1 MALGRDVDDPG
12 FLGFGEETKQE
23 VCEVE
28 MAEVVDHVGHF
39 NTVLVTRLLISNHS
53 RVVDEDIQMLKLI
66 LDEVGK
72 LLDWLSV
79 GQIKSAVF
87 DGSVWVGSGLFDVV
101 NGFDVLLLIPASDKD
116 VASVS
121 VESSGSFKSNSWIT
135 SSDDNILHFLK

>member
-1 MALGRDVDDPG
+1 MALGTHVDDPG

-39 NTVLVTRLLISNHS
+39 NTVLVTRFLISNHS

-72 LLDWLSV
+72 LLD
-79 GQIKSAVF
+79 
-87 DGSVWVGSGLFDVV
+87 
-101 NGFDVLLLIPASDKD
+101 
-116 VASVS
+116 
-121 VESSGSFKSNSWIT
+121 
-135 SSDDNILHFLK
+135 